1 MRSYELPH
9 SLAPLREIARA
20 LSSAWDLDT
29 TLHLISQKTTE
40 VMNVDS
46 CTLYLLDPD
55 GQTLRLRASTGL
67 ARRALGRATLQV
79 GEGMTGYAVA
89 KNQPVYSA
97 NAHTDP
103 HFKWVDE
110 AEEMGFKSLLA
121 VPLVIEN
128 QPLGALNIQTVTAR
142 EFTVGEVEMLAFIG
156 DLAAGALAKAQL
168 YDRQKRQIDELQ
180 ALAQVSEAAIAPQYL
195 DDMLDVVTDMVAK
208 LVNAA
213 ACAIF
218 LLDETG
224 QHLVMHSA
232 QRITSPYRP
241 RPPLPIGAG
250 LTGSVARTGKPAYS
264 ADVRT
269 DPRYAGRELARA
281 EGLVSLLAVP
291 LIVRERVIGVM
302 NTYTNQ
308 VVEFPESQRTL
319 LATLANQTALAIENI
334 RLVTN
339 AAIVREMHHRIK
351 NNLQTV
357 AMLMQM
363 QMAEADR
370 LDTREVLQAN
380 INRIQS
386 IATVHEALSEKGF
399 KLVDVR
405 DVIQRISRSTAAM
418 LSIPER
424 FLDIQIQG
432 EALLLPSR
440 AATSLTL
447 VVNELL
453 QNALE
458 HAFQGR
464 TSGRVVINLGRSPE
478 EIIVLVQD
486 NGVGLPSEHAHGLGL
501 EIAETLV
508 QDDLRGRIKFNRL
521 PHGTEVSIRLP
532 RSLEQEME

>member
-29 TLHLISQKTTE
+29 TLHLISLKTTE

-142 EFTVGEVEMLAFIG
+142 EFTAGEVEMLSFIG

-232 QRITSPYRP
+232 QRITSPYQP

-269 DPRYAGRELARA
+269 DHRYAGRELARA

-363 QMAEADR
+363 QMVEADR

-405 DVIQRISRSTAAM
+405 DVLQRISRSTAAM
-418 LSIPER
+418 LATPAR

-486 NGVGLPSEHAHGLGL
+486 DGIGLPQEHTPGLGL

-521 PHGTEVSIRLP
+521 PQGTEVSIRLP